1 MAHGHSPKRR
11 PSHMF
16 LIILGLL
23 GASLL
28 SHFASTANTPQE
40 KRDYLI
46 ALIIVIFILLSPF
59 VAFFYIMRG

>member
-1 MAHGHSPKRR
+1 
-11 PSHMF
+11 MF